1 LQIILNVFGLIG
13 LSAAT
18 IFAAEQTWIGKI
30 SDNMCRANHD
40 SAAEHDGKQ
49 MSDRDCTLACVKEN
63 AAHYV
68 FVQSGKVFNIANQDA
83 AGLEEHAGGTVDLTG
98 ELSGD
103 TITVSKIAPAGH
115 ANPDTPARVA
125 R

>member
-1 LQIILNVFGLIG
+1 MQTILNIFGLLG
-13 LSAAT
+13 LSAVT
-18 IFAAEQTWIGKI
+18 MLAAEQTWIGKI
-30 SDNMCRANHD
+30 GDSLCRENHN

-83 AGLEEHAGGTVDLTG
+83 AGLEEHAGDTVDLTG
-98 ELSGD
+98 DLNGD